1 MPTEPAPAATEVSPP
16 DGPPR
21 ALLIAAVVVAVA
33 AIAAVL
39 GIAAT
44 RQAPVQPVVIASVPA
59 PKADSSTCRALLEA
73 VPTNLGEFKRA
84 VAADPVPPGAAAW
97 RGSADNFPVIM
108 RCGIDRPAE
117 FVVGSPIQMVNAV
130 QWFRLDDPDVDRSTW
145 VTVDR
150 PVYVALTLPNES
162 GPTPIQTLSDLIAR
176 TMPAVP
182 IDPNPAR

>member
-1 MPTEPAPAATEVSPP
+1 MPTEPAATEESTP

-21 ALLIAAVVVAVA
+21 ALLIAGVVVGVVSIG
-33 AIAAVL
+33 AIL

-44 RQAPVQPVVIASVPA
+44 RQAPVQPVIIASVPA
-59 PKADSSTCRALLEA
+59 PKADSSTCKSLLDALPA
-73 VPTNLGEFKRA
+73 SLGEFHRVA
-84 VAADPVPPGAAAW
+84 AADPVPQGAAAW
-97 RGSADNFPVIM
+97 RGAADNFPVIM

-150 PVYVALTLPNES
+150 PVYVALTLPTQS

>member
-1 MPTEPAPAATEVSPP
+1 MPTEPVPTENSTQ

-21 ALLIAAVVVAVA
+21 ALLIAGVVVGIVS
-33 AIAAVL
+33 IGAVL

-44 RQAPVQPVVIASVPA
+44 RQAPVQPVVVAAVPA
-59 PKADSSTCRALLEA
+59 PKADSSTCASLLSAL
-73 VPTNLGEFKRA
+73 PTNLGEFRRV

-97 RGSADNFPVIM
+97 RGEADNYPVIM

-130 QWFRLDDPDVDRSTW
+130 QWFRLQDPDIDHSTW

-150 PVYVALTLPNES
+150 PVYVALTLPTES
-162 GPTPIQTLSDLIAR
+162 GPTPIQALSDVIAR
-176 TMPAVP
+176 AMPEVP

>member
-1 MPTEPAPAATEVSPP
+1 VSATEESTP

-21 ALLIAAVVVAVA
+21 ALLIAGVVVGVVS
-33 AIAAVL
+33 IGAVL

-44 RQAPVQPVVIASVPA
+44 RQAPVQPVVIASAPA
-59 PKADSSTCRALLEA
+59 PKADSPTCKSLLDALPA
-73 VPTNLGEFKRA
+73 NLGEFHRVA
-84 VAADPVPPGAAAW
+84 AADPVPPGAAAW
-97 RGSADNFPVIM
+97 RGEADNYPVIM

-150 PVYVALTLPNES
+150 PVYVALTLPTQS
-162 GPTPIQTLSDLIAR
+162 GPTPIQRLSDLIAR

>member
-1 MPTEPAPAATEVSPP
+1 MPTEPASAAIDESTS

-21 ALLIAAVVVAVA
+21 ALLIAGVVVGVVSVG
-33 AIAAVL
+33 AVL
-39 GIAAT
+39 AIAAT

-59 PKADSSTCRALLEA
+59 PKADSSTCTSLLDALPA
-73 VPTNLGEFKRA
+73 TLGEFHRVA
-84 VAADPVPPGAAAW
+84 AADPVPPGAAAW
-97 RGSADNFPVIM
+97 RGAADNFPVIM

-130 QWFRLDDPDVDRSTW
+130 QWFELTDPDTDRSTW

-150 PVYVALTLPNES
+150 PVYVALTLPTQS